1 MSGGHITGY
10 HSLPSI
16 AEEIERLAIEQ
27 PELGPDVLGRYRL
40 AAEHARRA
48 YEAIRAVDYLESGDY
63 GRESFVQTWD
73 ALVVD
78 PASALRAEVQRL
90 HLERDAAID
99 ERNAWRSGDQD
110 SRIEADRLRGEV
122 QRLTEEA
129 RRSDAGRVE
138 VLIPDPPESEMPHVS
153 KSLHSSE
160 GDFQRYRGFED
171 GIEWARKNARLSPSP
186 QPATV
191 AAQSLDDETV
201 MYHAMSRWIERTPSC
216 PSPMEGYIAGWQ
228 DRPFS
233 PQPSADVVV
242 VPREEWR
249 ELRAFARISGYPE
262 GRFSFEVPF
271 EKDFAAWGSDIAH
284 RLGITRDEEQLWL
297 DACSSTNHDS
307 KEAP

>member
-138 VLIPDPPESEMPHVS
+138 VPEIMDEMLTAMELLLEDTQHRD
-153 KSLHSSE
+153 HDC
-160 GDFQRYRGFED
+160 GD
-171 GIEWARKNARLSPSP
+171 EWCPVDVARKVAAKARNARLSP
-186 QPATV
+186 
-191 AAQSLDDETV
+191 
-201 MYHAMSRWIERTPSC
+201 
-216 PSPMEGYIAGWQ
+216 
-228 DRPFS
+228 S

-271 EKDFAAWGSDIAH
+271 EKDFAEWGSDIAH